1 MKNII
6 FVISSIF
13 CFCIFLS
20 DLEGNSKEPEEQKK
34 ISNKIQK
41 LSQWD
46 FSLWDACSSKELKS
60 WILSGKKEKI
70 TDHLLLRKN
79 EIDKDDCS
87 IAKYETDFSYY
98 GNESLGLL
106 FTIARRGLKIYVNDV
121 FIHETRPFNNKDIS
135 PPIVSKSDVVFIPAN
150 LLKQGT
156 NKLTVKTSALDGW
169 IGLMINPQIGPLEI
183 IKKKYLIELMWF
195 GALSSILL
203 FLSLFYL
210 FHFYK
215 RQKEKYYLYFAS
227 LCFFSFFWILGFT
240 GIGLFLIDSQLAY
253 IICIYFCGILVFPC
267 NISFFHS
274 FLKIPFGI
282 IVRVINGI
290 YLTLAVIFL
299 IEYVLTGGIKFFN
312 TYLYDPFIMSM
323 LPVTLYLYYLSIKGI
338 ILKRPYSKQILLG
351 VIIYSMSLFY
361 SMFQFL
367 GYTWTNFSI
376 ANQLF
381 VEGIFFMALVFAW
394 VLVSEFAKVHTL
406 LEETHEELLVLN
418 TMKDEFLATTSH
430 ELRTPLHGIIGLADS
445 MLETSGK
452 ELSAAQ
458 RGDVDL
464 MRKSARRLNN
474 LVDEILDFS
483 KLRAGKTDLYIGEVD
498 MRQIIPSVVSIARG
512 LVGKKNIEISY
523 NSDPELYV
531 ITGDRNRIEQILLN
545 LLSNAVKFTDEGL
558 ISVSAQ
564 NENNGIYF
572 SVKDTGRGMDRTEIR
587 RIWNPYEQG
596 RESEHSSGG
605 TGLGLAICRHLVDLH
620 GGTIKAESDKGK
632 GSVFTVWL
640 PVEPPAH
647 KTGII
652 KTSNKTGSITLPA
665 LIPSDYEQAEIETR
679 AHKSSDSGELI
690 IVVDDDPINLK
701 IIERLL
707 SRKGY
712 RIKAYQKGKEAL
724 EAIEIER
731 PHLVLLDLMLP
742 EMSGYDIILEI
753 RKQYGQTFLPVI
765 MITARNQI
773 EDMVKGFVFGCNDYL
788 TKPFNHKELLVRV
801 ENQLVMKNI
810 FDMDMGLRSDSECG
824 INAEDVTLLQR
835 SRLFK
840 ETVSTL
846 KDWEN
851 IISRDLDISKSFL
864 DRLIGIRVNRTD
876 LDIHV
881 FFDPLLA
888 IGGDLYLAHSLDDG
902 RIRIFMAD
910 ATGHGINASLN
921 CITIMSEYNIL
932 RDNNSSPGEI
942 LSTLNNRFCQ
952 ILKEQFIIFPCCIAD
967 IYPDDERL
975 VFASAGHPQQAV
987 ISPDGVLNLIKPKGV
1002 IIGLMKN
1009 MQYENLDAAF
1019 KKGSILA
1026 FFSDG
1031 LIENYSNT
1039 KVSPDKIHDEK
1050 FFYDLLVE
1058 YRNSESMD
1066 TMSEKIISSM
1076 KGFGRKKEIDNDD
1089 DMTLILLK
1097 YKI

>member
-1 MKNII
+1 MGNDRTFVENEKNNNNINI
-6 FVISSIF
+6 
-13 CFCIFLS
+13 L
-20 DLEGNSKEPEEQKK
+20 K
-34 ISNKIQK
+34 
-41 LSQWD
+41 QWE
-46 FSLWDACSSKELKS
+46 FSLYDSCNGNNLITTITNK
-60 WILSGKKEKI
+60 KKERIDDAYLLEIYGLAKNPCI
-70 TDHLLLRKN
+70 LGEYEINFLCNKKEHLGLFLP
-79 EIDKDDCS
+79 
-87 IAKYETDFSYY
+87 IAK
-98 GNESLGLL
+98 
-106 FTIARRGLKIYVNDV
+106 RGLKIYVNEI
-121 FIHETRPFNNKDIS
+121 FIHETRPFNNKNLS
-135 PPIVSKSDVVFIPAN
+135 PPIVSKSDVIFIPEN
-150 LLKQGT
+150 ILKKGQ
-156 NKLTVKTSALDGW
+156 NKLSVKTSALDGW
-169 IGLMINPQIGPLEI
+169 IGLLASPYIGSFEI
-183 IKKKYLIELMWF
+183 IKKKYLIEQLWY
-195 GALSSILL
+195 GALSSILF

-215 RQKEKYYLYFAS
+215 RQKEKYYLYFAGI
-227 LCFFSFFWILGFT
+227 CFFYSLWILGFT
-240 GIGLFLIDSQLAY
+240 GIALFIIDSQTFY
-253 IICIYFCGILVFPC
+253 IFCIYLCGILVFPC
-267 NISFFHS
+267 NIGFFHS
-274 FLKIPFGI
+274 FLKIPYSKFI
-282 IVRVINGI
+282 KIINGV
-290 YLTLAVIFL
+290 YLILALVLL
-299 IEYVLTGGIKFFN
+299 IEYTFTGGILFFN
-312 TYLYDPFIMSM
+312 TYLYDSFIMSM
-323 LPVTLYLYYLSIKGI
+323 LPVTFYLYYISNRGI
-338 ILKRPYSKQILLG
+338 IAKRPYAKQVLVG
-351 VIIYSMSLFY
+351 VIIYSLSIIY

-367 GYTWTNFSI
+367 GFSWTIFSI
-376 ANQLF
+376 ANQLL
-381 VEGIFFMALVFAW
+381 VEGIFFMSLVFAW

-452 ELSAAQ
+452 ELSSAQ

-512 LVGKKNIEISY
+512 LVGKKKIEISY
-523 NSDPELYV
+523 NSDPELSV

-545 LLSNAVKFTDEGL
+545 LLSNAVKFTDEG
-558 ISVSAQ
+558 IITVSAQ

-679 AHKSSDSGELI
+679 TNKSSDSGELI

-753 RKQYGQTFLPVI
+753 RKKYGQTFLPVI

-810 FDMDMGLRSDSECG
+810 FDMDRGLRSDSECG
-824 INAEDVTLLQR
+824 INADDVTLLQR

-1031 LIENYSNT
+1031 IIENYSNT
-1039 KVSPDKIHDEK
+1039 KISPDKIHDEK
-1050 FFYDLLVE
+1050 FFYDLLLE
-1058 YRNSESMD
+1058 YRNSESME

-1076 KGFGRKKEIDNDD
+1076 KGSGRKKEIDNDD

-1097 YKI
+1097 HL